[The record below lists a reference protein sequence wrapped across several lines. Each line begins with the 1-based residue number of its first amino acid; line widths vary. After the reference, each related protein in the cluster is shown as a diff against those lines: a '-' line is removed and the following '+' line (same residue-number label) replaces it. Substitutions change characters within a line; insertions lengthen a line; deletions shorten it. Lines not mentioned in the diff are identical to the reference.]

1 MSKRHSYS
9 VKEKLEI
16 IKKVKSGV
24 TKACIRREFGIP
36 EGTVRGWM
44 AEETKLNSFIDKL
57 DEGTS
62 LNRKKTRLGKNE
74 QVDNCLYMWFVQK
87 RSEGVPISG
96 PALKLQAEKFHKDLN
111 LDGDFKASDGWLWR
125 C

>member
-1 MSKRHSYS
+1 MSKRHSYSVKEKLEIIKKLKNGVTKACIRRERHSYS

-62 LNRKKTRLGKNE
+62 LKDQIE
-74 QVDNCLYMWFVQK
+74 FVY
-87 RSEGVPISG
+87 R
-96 PALKLQAEKFHKDLN
+96 
-111 LDGDFKASDGWLWR
+111 
-125 C
+125 